1 MAIDTYARASS
12 RKQTDQS
19 HPIPGREA
27 QMVENNAGGYVFPVD
42 DWTRLRRFL
51 TLGSEG
57 GSYYVGQSDLTR
69 DNCQAL
75 ERCIAADGHRTVAE
89 ILYVSAHGLA
99 PKNDPA
105 IFALALCL
113 KTGDLDTRRMA
124 AIVVPDVCRIG
135 THLFQ
140 LATCVDALGGWGRLT
155 RKAFADWYRGKA
167 PKNLALQVVK
177 YRQRNGWTHR
187 DILRLAHPHPLTLG
201 AVRPIVAWAAGN
213 GHTMADPF
221 IHGFEQAQAATDP
234 EETARL
240 VRKYTLPRECVKTEH
255 LGSKEVWA
263 ALLER
268 MPLMAMVRNLGKM
281 TSIGLIKPFS
291 PANGAV
297 VQRLRDREVI
307 RKSRIHP
314 IQLLLALKTYA
325 QGHGIRGSLSWTPS
339 ALVIDSLDQAYGWA
353 FENVEP
359 SGKRHLLALDV
370 SGSMDC
376 PAGGTV
382 LTCAEAGAAMLMA
395 TVRAEPAS
403 HAVAFSDGRT
413 GGGWMGGFMS
423 YGLGRR
429 VQGPV
434 VPFPV
439 SARERLDDVLQ
450 RTRALTFGRTDCSA
464 PMRYALKEGLE
475 VDVFVIYTDNETWYG
490 EQHPVQALQEYRRK
504 TGIPA
509 KLVVVAM
516 TASGF
521 SIADPADA
529 GMLDVAGFDASVPA
543 VLADFA
549 RG

>member
-27 QMVENNAGGYVFPVD
+27 QMVENSAGGYVFHVN

-51 TLGSEG
+51 TLGSER
-57 GSYYVGQSDLTR
+57 GSYYVGQQDLTR
-69 DNCQAL
+69 ANCHSL
-75 ERCIAADGHRTVAE
+75 ERCIAVDGLAVLRE
-89 ILYVSAHGLA
+89 IVEVSTRGLA

-113 KTGDLDTRRMA
+113 KTGDLETRRA
-124 AIVVPDVCRIG
+124 AADAVPAVCRIG

-155 RKAFADWYRGKA
+155 RKAFADWYRTKT

-177 YRQRNGWTHR
+177 YRQRDGWTHR
-187 DILRLAHPHPLTLG
+187 DILRLAHPHPASVPASLL
-201 AVRPIVAWAAGN
+201 PIVAWAAGK
-213 GHTMADPF
+213 GETMADPF

-234 EETARL
+234 AETARL

-281 TSIGLIKPFS
+281 TSIGLLKPFS
-291 PANGAV
+291 VNETFV
-297 VQRLRDREVI
+297 TSRLRDREVI
-307 RKSRIHP
+307 RKSKIHP

-325 QGHGIRGSLSWTPS
+325 QGHGIRGSLSWTRS
-339 ALVIDSLDQAYGWA
+339 ALVIDALDQAYGWA

-370 SGSMDC
+370 SGSMGA

-395 TVRAEPAS
+395 TIRAELAS
-403 HAVAFSDGRT
+403 HAVAFSDGGT
-413 GGGWMGGFMS
+413 GGGWGGH
-423 YGLGRR
+423 YGVSGSP
-429 VQGPV
+429 GNSAPI

-464 PMRYALKEGLE
+464 PMRYALEQELK

-490 EQHPVQALQEYRRK
+490 DIHPAQALQEYRRK

-516 TASGF
+516 TATGT
-521 SIADPADA
+521 SIADPNDA
-529 GMLDVAGFDASVPA
+529 GMLDVSGFDASVPA

-549 RG
+549 RS